1 MGRSPGFGSPGNE
14 GISGCG
20 SGGNVGYG
28 SDFCAS
34 DACVIKASEPKRP
47 TTTRALRRLISGSG
61 KLANNISP
69 FKWRHSATAA
79 NGRPEGVPMVAVAY
93 TGHQYEQTRQK
104 SGMED
109 PRGHLPI
116 VCPGRGSPFTS
127 TLQRVDCLSSARRC
141 VPVWGNRRLGFAASC
156 VPSKR
161 SVFFPIARPT
171 FPVPTPP
178 SSSFLSRP
186 ANPGVFATSR
196 GRRPAVFQHLVR
208 PNRRG
213 GEVIGLWYGIDS
225 RLLCRERAGNHCV
238 LSRFLRTPSSLET
251 QAASRK
257 G

>member
-1 MGRSPGFGSPGNE
+1 M
-14 GISGCG
+14 
-20 SGGNVGYG
+20 
-28 SDFCAS
+28 A
-34 DACVIKASEPKRP
+34 
-47 TTTRALRRLISGSG
+47 
-61 KLANNISP
+61 
-69 FKWRHSATAA
+69 
-79 NGRPEGVPMVAVAY
+79 AVAY
-93 TGHQYEQTRQK
+93 TRHQYEQTRQN

-116 VCPGRGSPFTS
+116 VCPGHGSPSNS
-127 TLQRVDCLSSARRC
+127 TPHHVDCLSSAHHC
-141 VPVWGNRRLGFAASC
+141 VPVWGIGHFGFAASC
-156 VPSKR
+156 VSSKR

-186 ANPGVFATSR
+186 AKPGVLATSR
-196 GRRPAVFQHLVR
+196 GRRPDVFQHLVR

-225 RLLCRERAGNHCV
+225 RLLCRKRAGNPCV

-251 QAASRK
+251 QATSRK